1 MSIVR
6 RDPPFAI
13 PAEAI
18 KTAEPVGWTH
28 ALALAQSANALE
40 LAGGTVFLNELHITI
55 TSGEGGGLV
64 TTGTIRHK
72 VPVRR
77 LPDFRVWVLAYSDHT
92 ASGIVK
98 ITPTI
103 APVNAAAAQWATGL
117 YTAPSRPTTSD
128 RTPEPLVYWEEVDK
142 TSAYTVPDADHALSY
157 TITWDPGDGGQDIT
171 LLSLRCFEID
181 LGEIAAGTYGI
192 DETMAR
198 ARAAIYSAASSTSA
212 GGIRQLAA
220 IIDRVKVESMH
231 RYLFGVSLPDDDV
244 EYVAS
249 SSIHTYT
256 DVFDVNPRIHPLRC
270 ARTDPGFKT
279 GVVVARVYGRNSAT
293 SGGRVRFTTNEG
305 DWVLDGF
312 PVGSYGWIENATVS
326 SRLENYG
333 TRAQPTLTGFQDGSD
348 FGEDTATQDTVT
360 SEEPVTVEIAGKVLV
375 GDAANTLDII
385 AIEIVQILS

>member
-1 MSIVR
+1 MSAIR

-13 PAEAI
+13 PSEAI
-18 KTAEPVGWTH
+18 KTAEPVGWMH
-28 ALALAQSANALE
+28 ALSLAQSANALE
-40 LAGGTVFLNELHITI
+40 LAGGTVFINSLHLTI

-77 LPDFRVWVLAYSDHT
+77 LPDYRVWVLSYADHT

-103 APVNAAAAQWATGL
+103 APLNAADAQWATGL
-117 YTAPSRPTTSD
+117 ITDPSRPTTSP
-128 RTPEPLVYWEEVDK
+128 RTPAPLVYWEEVDK

-157 TITWDPGDGGQDIT
+157 TITWDPDDGGQDIT
-171 LLSLRCFEID
+171 LLSLCCYELD
-181 LGEIAAGTYGI
+181 LGEVAAGTYGI

-198 ARAAIYSAASSTSA
+198 PRNPIVSGASSTSA
-212 GGIRQLAA
+212 GGIRQLAT

-249 SSIHTYT
+249 SSSHTLT
-256 DVFDVNPRIHPLRC
+256 DVFDVNPRVHPARY
-270 ARTDPGFKT
+270 ARTNAGLSYALCT
-279 GVVVARVYGRNSAT
+279 VRAYGRNSAT
-293 SGGRVRFTTNEG
+293 TGGSLSVDTAFDGYTLT
-305 DWVLDGF
+305 GF
-312 PVGSYGWIENATVS
+312 PIGSYGWVEETAMGVYCESYGNRAT
-326 SRLENYG
+326 
-333 TRAQPTLTGFQDGSD
+333 PTTTGFQDGSTLD
-348 FGEDTATQDTVT
+348 IDADAQETLT
-360 SEEPVTVEIAGKVLV
+360 SEATVDIRIQGKALV